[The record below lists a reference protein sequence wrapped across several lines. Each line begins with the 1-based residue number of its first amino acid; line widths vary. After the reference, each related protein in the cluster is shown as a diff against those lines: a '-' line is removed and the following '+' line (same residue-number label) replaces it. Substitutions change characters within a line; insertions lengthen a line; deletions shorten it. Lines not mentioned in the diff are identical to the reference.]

1 VDKNIQ
7 KSEKSEKSAAVTA
20 AAAAAALQLQ
30 QVTNAKRVAD
40 RHRISTAISEIRNT
54 LKMKP
59 KGLSG
64 LKKMCLSLRD
74 TVMTVSDLNTPK
86 ARYDSQFELL
96 RKVFLGMYGWGGK
109 CFLLFLFL
117 LCRLDVIVE

>member
-1 VDKNIQ
+1 MCKTGAPLESAAVDKNLQ

-40 RHRISTAISEIRNT
+40 RDRINTAISEIRST
-54 LKMKP
+54 LKVKP

-86 ARYDSQFELL
+86 ARCDNYFE
-96 RKVFLGMYGWGGK
+96 F
-109 CFLLFLFL
+109 
-117 LCRLDVIVE
+117 

>member
-1 VDKNIQ
+1 MCKIAAPLESAVVDRNIQ
-7 KSEKSEKSAAVTA
+7 KNEKSEKSAAVTA

-40 RHRISTAISEIRNT
+40 RDRINTAISEIRST
-54 LKMKP
+54 LKVKP

-64 LKKMCLSLRD
+64 LKKMCLALRE

-86 ARYDSQFELL
+86 ARYDYHFE
-96 RKVFLGMYGWGGK
+96 
-109 CFLLFLFL
+109 
-117 LCRLDVIVE
+117 

>member
-40 RHRISTAISEIRNT
+40 RDRINTAISEIRST
-54 LKMKP
+54 LKVKP

-86 ARYDSQFELL
+86 ARYYSQSELL
-96 RKVFLGMYGWGGK
+96 RTVFLGMYGWGG
-109 CFLLFLFL
+109 
-117 LCRLDVIVE
+117 